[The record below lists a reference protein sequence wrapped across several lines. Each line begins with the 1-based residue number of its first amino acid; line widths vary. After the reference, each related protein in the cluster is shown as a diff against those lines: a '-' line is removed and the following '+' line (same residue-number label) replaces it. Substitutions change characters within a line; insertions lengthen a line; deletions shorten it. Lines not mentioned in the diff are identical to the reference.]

1 MTSVFIISHLATV
14 DAEDMMHLTL
24 QSQKYNLK
32 SSCWSHHKRQT
43 VSISVNPATHFLKS
57 VKTENAKLWMWPP
70 LIRSSS
76 LLTRFYIKSTFPLWR
91 WEPRTFRRQITSK
104 ESVSDRK
111 EQNLYLT
118 PLLLTSSSPSSSA
131 ASFLIVSIGGTL
143 VGLVFAVILGFIT
156 RFTKKVR
163 IIEPLF
169 VFLLVYLAYLTA
181 ELFSLSAI
189 LS

>member
-1 MTSVFIISHLATV
+1 MALH
-14 DAEDMMHLTL
+14 
-24 QSQKYNLK
+24 
-32 SSCWSHHKRQT
+32 
-43 VSISVNPATHFLKS
+43 
-57 VKTENAKLWMWPP
+57 
-70 LIRSSS
+70 
-76 LLTRFYIKSTFPLWR
+76 
-91 WEPRTFRRQITSK
+91 
-104 ESVSDRK
+104 
-111 EQNLYLT
+111 
-118 PLLLTSSSPSSSA
+118 LLTSSVSFSSLPSFFSCSFVTSSSFSSSYSPSP

>member
-1 MTSVFIISHLATV
+1 MFRL
-14 DAEDMMHLTL
+14 
-24 QSQKYNLK
+24 
-32 SSCWSHHKRQT
+32 QT
-43 VSISVNPATHFLKS
+43 VL
-57 VKTENAKLWMWPP
+57 
-70 LIRSSS
+70 
-76 LLTRFYIKSTFPLWR
+76 
-91 WEPRTFRRQITSK
+91 K
-104 ESVSDRK
+104 ESVSLGGNAAHCLHLPPSTAL
-111 EQNLYLT
+111 Q
-118 PLLLTSSSPSSSA
+118 LLNSSSSPPPPLPTLTPA
-131 ASFLIVSIGGTL
+131 PPPQASFLIVSIGGTL

>member
-1 MTSVFIISHLATV
+1 MVELLNAAYTFTTSA
-14 DAEDMMHLTL
+14 
-24 QSQKYNLK
+24 
-32 SSCWSHHKRQT
+32 
-43 VSISVNPATHFLKS
+43 PHFLFLS
-57 VKTENAKLWMWPP
+57 SFSPP
-70 LIRSSS
+70 
-76 LLTRFYIKSTFPLWR
+76 
-91 WEPRTFRRQITSK
+91 
-104 ESVSDRK
+104 
-111 EQNLYLT
+111 T
-118 PLLLTSSSPSSSA
+118 PLPNSYFPPQ

>member
-1 MTSVFIISHLATV
+1 MSLPSPPFFVDPVTSAL
-14 DAEDMMHLTL
+14 L
-24 QSQKYNLK
+24 QLCVSRLYKLINGGLM
-32 SSCWSHHKRQT
+32 SFG
-43 VSISVNPATHFLKS
+43 SISMHFDS
-57 VKTENAKLWMWPP
+57 CSTVKEPHIILFQAVPFSFRIWLFFIF
-70 LIRSSS
+70 LSCCVLSFVCFS
-76 LLTRFYIKSTFPLWR
+76 LSLP
-91 WEPRTFRRQITSK
+91 Q
-104 ESVSDRK
+104 
-111 EQNLYLT
+111 
-118 PLLLTSSSPSSSA
+118 

-143 VGLVFAVILGFIT
+143 VGLIFAGILAFTT

>member
-1 MTSVFIISHLATV
+1 MEVGPENVQTADYFKGVGESTGG
-14 DAEDMMHLTL
+14 DALR
-24 QSQKYNLK
+24 
-32 SSCWSHHKRQT
+32 WSR
-43 VSISVNPATHFLKS
+43 
-57 VKTENAKLWMWPP
+57 
-70 LIRSSS
+70 
-76 LLTRFYIKSTFPLWR
+76 
-91 WEPRTFRRQITSK
+91 PR
-104 ESVSDRK
+104 
-111 EQNLYLT
+111 
-118 PLLLTSSSPSSSA
+118 LTSSSSA

-143 VGLVFAVILGFIT
+143 VGLVFAVLLGFIT

>member
-1 MTSVFIISHLATV
+1 MYKVYISFVEVGAANV
-14 DAEDMMHLTL
+14 LTADYF
-24 QSQKYNLK
+24 KG
-32 SSCWSHHKRQT
+32 
-43 VSISVNPATHFLKS
+43 VG
-57 VKTENAKLWMWPP
+57 E
-70 LIRSSS
+70 
-76 LLTRFYIKSTFPLWR
+76 STNQHCMI
-91 WEPRTFRRQITSK
+91 EPQLS
-104 ESVSDRK
+104 
-111 EQNLYLT
+111 
-118 PLLLTSSSPSSSA
+118 SSSPHSSSPHPA

>member
-1 MTSVFIISHLATV
+1 
-14 DAEDMMHLTL
+14 
-24 QSQKYNLK
+24 
-32 SSCWSHHKRQT
+32 
-43 VSISVNPATHFLKS
+43 
-57 VKTENAKLWMWPP
+57 MW
-70 LIRSSS
+70 RSE
-76 LLTRFYIKSTFPLWR
+76 R
-91 WEPRTFRRQITSK
+91 RTFRQQITSK

-118 PLLLTSSSPSSSA
+118 PLLLTSSSSSA

>member
-1 MTSVFIISHLATV
+1 MEVGAENVQTADYFKGVGESTQRNNISCVSDSSVTHLPPP
-14 DAEDMMHLTL
+14 
-24 QSQKYNLK
+24 
-32 SSCWSHHKRQT
+32 SSC
-43 VSISVNPATHFLKS
+43 
-57 VKTENAKLWMWPP
+57 
-70 LIRSSS
+70 
-76 LLTRFYIKSTFPLWR
+76 
-91 WEPRTFRRQITSK
+91 
-104 ESVSDRK
+104 
-111 EQNLYLT
+111 
-118 PLLLTSSSPSSSA
+118 SA

>member
-1 MTSVFIISHLATV
+1 
-14 DAEDMMHLTL
+14 LTA
-24 QSQKYNLK
+24 
-32 SSCWSHHKRQT
+32 
-43 VSISVNPATHFLKS
+43 V
-57 VKTENAKLWMWPP
+57 
-70 LIRSSS
+70 
-76 LLTRFYIKSTFPLWR
+76 
-91 WEPRTFRRQITSK
+91 
-104 ESVSDRK
+104 
-111 EQNLYLT
+111 
-118 PLLLTSSSPSSSA
+118 LLLLQVLYKVYISFVEAGAENVQTA
-131 ASFLIVSIGGTL
+131 DYFKGVASFLIVSIGGTL

>member
-1 MTSVFIISHLATV
+1 MSRRGNAAHCTL
-14 DAEDMMHLTL
+14 LTL
-24 QSQKYNLK
+24 
-32 SSCWSHHKRQT
+32 
-43 VSISVNPATHFLKS
+43 
-57 VKTENAKLWMWPP
+57 P
-70 LIRSSS
+70 L
-76 LLTRFYIKSTFPLWR
+76 PL
-91 WEPRTFRRQITSK
+91 
-104 ESVSDRK
+104 
-111 EQNLYLT
+111 
-118 PLLLTSSSPSSSA
+118 PLLHLLISSSA
-131 ASFLIVSIGGTL
+131 LPPPLVLPIPTPAPPPPASFLIVSIGGTL

>member
-1 MTSVFIISHLATV
+1 MGESSRQHHTHSLAP
-14 DAEDMMHLTL
+14 H
-24 QSQKYNLK
+24 
-32 SSCWSHHKRQT
+32 
-43 VSISVNPATHFLKS
+43 
-57 VKTENAKLWMWPP
+57 
-70 LIRSSS
+70 
-76 LLTRFYIKSTFPLWR
+76 
-91 WEPRTFRRQITSK
+91 
-104 ESVSDRK
+104 
-111 EQNLYLT
+111 
-118 PLLLTSSSPSSSA
+118 LLTSSFSSFPSFSCSFVTFSSSSSFSSSYSLSSCSSSP

>member
-1 MTSVFIISHLATV
+1 MEVGAENVQTADYFKGVGEFREEEEEVNKVKMT
-14 DAEDMMHLTL
+14 
-24 QSQKYNLK
+24 
-32 SSCWSHHKRQT
+32 
-43 VSISVNPATHFLKS
+43 
-57 VKTENAKLWMWPP
+57 
-70 LIRSSS
+70 SS
-76 LLTRFYIKSTFPLWR
+76 LLTLARLP
-91 WEPRTFRRQITSK
+91 P
-104 ESVSDRK
+104 
-111 EQNLYLT
+111 
-118 PLLLTSSSPSSSA
+118 PA